1 MNPVTFA
8 GADITVE
15 AALVAGALALTE
27 DELRERMRAGRI
39 VTRCERGEGEDA
51 GRWRLSFVD
60 GGRILRLTVDG
71 TGGLVSRSL
80 IDYGDRTPPP
90 APRVPGA

>member
-1 MNPVTFA
+1 MTAVSFA

-15 AALVAGALALTE
+15 AALVAEALSLTE
-27 DELRERMRAGRI
+27 DDLRERMRAGRI

-60 GGRILRLTVDG
+60 GHRILRLTVEDSG
-71 TGGLVSRSL
+71 AILGRSL
-80 IDYGDRTPPP
+80 VDYGDRE
-90 APRVPGA
+90 VPGGVRRL